1 MNKKAV
7 ATGFFLLSFL
17 FPLRA
22 SAASFSNLYV
32 FGDSLS
38 DQGNLFNA
46 TGGAIP
52 PSPPYFD
59 GRFSNGPIWIDY
71 LAQDLGLDV
80 NPFVGSADLT
90 EGINFAF
97 GGATTGVENTLSL
110 TYPQLLGLLGLQQQ
124 ISFFTNLVPVADPNA
139 LYIVW
144 AGANDYAPTD
154 GTFVPFQ
161 NPDTTIANLSQAVTS
176 LANVGAKNIMV
187 VNLPDLGKQPISL
200 NTPDSERLTALT
212 ESHNAALEDLTQSFD
227 PSINLILFDV
237 NESIEQVFAT
247 PQEFGFTNVTTPCL
261 FVQSCVINP
270 NEQNQYLFWDERHP
284 TTAAHQLVGD
294 LALSVLNSEDPA
306 DVPEPASAISLLAL
320 GALGSGS
327 LLKRKKREQ
336 SQLDAIKTEAKWFI
350 YSGSHPSEIQID
362 PSPTRRGEQDSG
374 SPFPA
379 REEG

>member
-38 DQGNLFNA
+38 DQGNVFNA

-59 GRFSNGPIWIDY
+59 GRFSNGLVWVDY
-71 LAQDLGLDV
+71 LVQDLGLEV
-80 NPFVGSADLT
+80 NPFVGNIDPT

-97 GGATTGVENTLSL
+97 GGATTGVENTISL
-110 TYPQLLGLLGLQQQ
+110 TFPQVPGLPGLQQQ
-124 ISFFTNLVPVADPNA
+124 ISFFTNTVPAADPNA

-144 AGANDYAPTD
+144 AGANDYSPTD
-154 GTFVPFQ
+154 GTFIPFQ
-161 NPDTTIANLSQAVTS
+161 DPDTTIANLSQAVTS

-187 VNLPDLGKQPISL
+187 VNLPDLGRLPISL
-200 NTPDSERLTALT
+200 NTPDSERLTTLT
-212 ESHNAALEDLTQSFD
+212 ESHNAALEDLSQSFD
-227 PSINLILFDV
+227 SSINLILFDV
-237 NESIEQVFAT
+237 NESVEQVFAT

-270 NEQNQYLFWDERHP
+270 DVQNQYLFWDERHP

-294 LALSVLNSEDPA
+294 FALAALNADDPTG
-306 DVPEPASAISLLAL
+306 VPEPASAIGLLAIGAL
-320 GALGSGS
+320 GAGSA
-327 LLKRKKREQ
+327 LKRKKREQ
-336 SQLDAIKTEAKWFI
+336 SHQVAVKTKAK
-350 YSGSHPSEIQID
+350 
-362 PSPTRRGEQDSG
+362 
-374 SPFPA
+374 
-379 REEG
+379 

>member
-17 FPLRA
+17 FPLKA

-38 DQGNLFNA
+38 DQGNVFNA
-46 TGGAIP
+46 TGGVVP
-52 PSPPYFD
+52 PSPFYFD
-59 GRFSNGPIWIDY
+59 GRFSNGPLWVDY
-71 LAQDLGLDV
+71 LAEDLGLDV
-80 NPFVGSADLT
+80 NPFVGSADPT

-97 GGATTGVENTLSL
+97 AGATTGGENTISL
-110 TYPQLLGLLGLQQQ
+110 TFPQLPGLPGLQQQ

-144 AGANDYAPTD
+144 AGANDYSPTD

-161 NPDTTIANLSQAVTS
+161 DPDTTIANLTQAVTS
-176 LANVGAKNIMV
+176 LANVGAENIMV
-187 VNLPDLGKQPISL
+187 VNLPDLGRLPVSL

-212 ESHNAALEDLTQSFD
+212 ESHNAALEDLSQSFD

-261 FVQSCVINP
+261 FVQSCFINP
-270 NEQNQYLFWDERHP
+270 DEQNQYLFWDERHP

-306 DVPEPASAISLLAL
+306 GVPEPASAIGLLAL
-320 GALGSGS
+320 GALGAGS
-327 LLKRKKREQ
+327 LLKRKNRDYSHQ
-336 SQLDAIKTEAKWFI
+336 VVVKTDLK
-350 YSGSHPSEIQID
+350 
-362 PSPTRRGEQDSG
+362 
-374 SPFPA
+374 
-379 REEG
+379 